1 MNDLTSKSFKKA
13 FKEAIDLF
21 NNQQWY
27 EAHDAFEDIWND
39 LVGDERQIVQGIL
52 QVSVSQ
58 FHLNKGNLNGAMILL
73 GEGLGRIRNRV
84 SEDLEIDLVLLCSSL
99 ESLLNKLHLKI
110 PLNESDVPFL
120 KKIKQKWN

>member
-1 MNDLTSKSFKKA
+1 MNDLSSKKFKDSLQD
-13 FKEAIDLF
+13 AIDLF
-21 NNQQWY
+21 NNQKWY

-73 GEGLGRIRNRV
+73 GEGLGRIRNKV
-84 SEDLEIDLVLLCSSL
+84 SEDLEIDLILLCTSL
-99 ESLLNKLHLKI
+99 ESLLNKLHTNI
-110 PLNESDVPFL
+110 PLNQSDVPFL
-120 KKIKQKWN
+120 RKIKK

>member
-1 MNDLTSKSFKKA
+1 MNDLTSKRFKESLE
-13 FKEAIDLF
+13 EAIDLF
-21 NNQQWY
+21 NNQKWY

-39 LVGDERQIVQGIL
+39 LVGDERQIIQGIL

-84 SEDLEIDLVLLCSSL
+84 SEDLGLDLISLCSSL
-99 ESLLNKLHLKI
+99 ESLLDKLHTKI
-110 PLNESDVPFL
+110 PLNKDDVPYL
-120 KKIKQKWN
+120 KKIKRK

>member
-1 MNDLTSKSFKKA
+1 MNDLTSKR
-13 FKEAIDLF
+13 FKESLKDAINLF
-21 NNQQWY
+21 NNQKWY

-39 LVGDERQIVQGIL
+39 LVGDERQIIQGIL

-120 KKIKQKWN
+120 KKIKQK

>member
-1 MNDLTSKSFKKA
+1 MNDLTSKRFKESLQ
-13 FKEAIDLF
+13 EAIDLF
-21 NNQQWY
+21 NNQKWY

-84 SEDLEIDLVLLCSSL
+84 SEDLEIDLILFCSSV
-99 ESLLNKLHLKI
+99 ETLLKKLHTKT
-110 PLNESDVPFL
+110 PLDQSDVPFL
-120 KKIKQKWN
+120 KTIKR

>member
-1 MNDLTSKSFKKA
+1 MNDLTSKRFKQSL
-13 FKEAIDLF
+13 KEAIDLF
-21 NNQQWY
+21 NNQKWY

-73 GEGLGRIRNRV
+73 GEGLGRIKNRV
-84 SEDLEIDLVLLCSSL
+84 ADDLEIDLILFCRSL
-99 ESLLNKLHLKI
+99 ESLLSKLHTKT
-110 PLNESDVPFL
+110 PLSQSDVPFL
-120 KKIKQKWN
+120 KKIKRL

>member
-1 MNDLTSKSFKKA
+1 MNDLTSKR
-13 FKEAIDLF
+13 FKESLDDAIDLF
-21 NNQQWY
+21 NNQKWY

-73 GEGLGRIRNRV
+73 GEGLGRIRNKV
-84 SEDLEIDLVLLCSSL
+84 SEDLEIDLILLCSSL
-99 ESLLNKLHLKI
+99 ESLLNKLHTNI
-110 PLNESDVPFL
+110 PLNNNDVPFL
-120 KKIKQKWN
+120 KKIKR

>member
-1 MNDLTSKSFKKA
+1 MNDLTSKSFKKSLQ
-13 FKEAIDLF
+13 EAIDLF

-39 LVGDERQIVQGIL
+39 LVGDERQIIQGIL

-58 FHLNKGNLNGAMILL
+58 FHLNKGNLNGAMILI

-84 SEDLEIDLVLLCSSL
+84 SKDLEIDLVLLCTSL
-99 ESLLNKLHLKI
+99 ETLLEKLHSEI
-110 PLNESDVPFL
+110 PLNQSDVPYL
-120 KKIKQKWN
+120 KKLKR

>member
-1 MNDLTSKSFKKA
+1 MNDLTSKR
-13 FKEAIDLF
+13 FKESLEEAINLF
-21 NNQQWY
+21 NNQEWY

-73 GEGLGRIRNRV
+73 GEGLGRIKNRV
-84 SEDLEIDLVLLCSSL
+84 SEDLEIDLTLFCSSL
-99 ESLLNKLHLKI
+99 ESLLDKLHTKI
-110 PLNESDVPFL
+110 PLNKNDIPYL
-120 KKIKQKWN
+120 KKIER